1 MGAHLVSVNV
11 GRGVGGA
18 WAGRLS
24 RTAIDKRPV
33 AAAVA
38 VHRLGLE
45 GDEVV
50 DTEFHGGVHKAV
62 YAFASEDLDLWAGRL
77 GVPLPPGTFGE
88 NLTTAGI
95 EVNEALVGEHWRIG
109 TAVLSPADVRIPCQ
123 VFRAWLGRHG
133 VDTTGWSRRFVEEGR
148 PGPYLRIVRE
158 GELRAGDEIVVEH
171 RPAHGVTVA
180 RMFRA
185 LTTERSLLPEL
196 LGVEGLPEAAYA
208 AARRHLRRT
217 GHPAPAGDGSLTGG

>member
-11 GRGVGGA
+11 GRGVDGA

-33 AAAVA
+33 TATVP

-62 YAFASEDLDLWAGRL
+62 YAFAGEDLDLWAGRL
-77 GVPLPPGTFGE
+77 GVPLPAGTFGE

-95 EVNEALVGEHWRIG
+95 DVNEALVGERWRIG
-109 TAVLSPADVRIPCQ
+109 TCVLSPADVRIPCQ

-133 VDTTGWSRRFVEEGR
+133 VDTAGWSRRFVAEGR
-148 PGPYLRIVRE
+148 PGPYLRVVQE
-158 GELRAGDEIVVEH
+158 GVLRAGDEVVVED
-171 RPAHGVTVA
+171 RPDHGVTVA
-180 RMFRA
+180 MMFRA
-185 LTTERSLLPEL
+185 LTTERSLLPRL
-196 LGVEGLPEAAYA
+196 LDVEGLPDHVYA
-208 AARRHLRRT
+208 AARRHIGRR
-217 GHPAPAGDGSLTGG
+217 ARQPAGDGSPAGR

>member
-11 GRGVGGA
+11 GRGVDGS

-33 AAAVA
+33 SAAVS

-62 YAFASEDLDLWAGRL
+62 YAFAHEDLDLWAGRL
-77 GVPLPPGTFGE
+77 GVLLPPGAFGE

-95 EVNEALVGEHWRIG
+95 DVNEALVGEHWRIG

-148 PGPYLRIVRE
+148 PGPYLRVVRE

-171 RPAHGVTVA
+171 RPTHGVTVA

-196 LGVEGLPEAAYA
+196 LGVEGLPETAYA

-217 GHPAPAGDGSLTGG
+217 GRPAPAGDGSLTGG